1 MGIREGNVY
10 GTPMWIINEF
20 EMQLYRIIKSETTE
34 EEKSHSH
41 FQNFFIPVVKSQCS
55 KSLFPSTDKGK
66 SQFPFY
72 PFMTLFTVIIRSELS
87 LSLV

>member
-1 MGIREGNVY
+1 MGIREGNVC

-41 FQNFFIPVVKSQCS
+41 FQNFFIPVVNQCS

-72 PFMTLFTVIIRSELS
+72 PFMTLFTVIRSELS
-87 LSLV
+87 LSLI